1 MTKIDEETLWNQM
14 KFLYPKMTLE
24 DFYDT
29 LQEEGLY
36 NTIIRIQINLRD
48 RYQMIEKYG
57 GDGKSRLRELYKEF
71 S

>member
-1 MTKIDEETLWNQM
+1 MIEEETLWNQM

-24 DFYDT
+24 DFYET

-36 NTIIRIQINLRD
+36 DTITRIQINLRD

-57 GDGKSRLRELYKEF
+57 GDGKSRLREVYRKMIEK
-71 S
+71 

>member
-1 MTKIDEETLWNQM
+1 MIEEETLWNQM

-24 DFYDT
+24 DFYET

-36 NTIIRIQINLRD
+36 DTITRIQINLRD

-57 GDGKSRLRELYKEF
+57 GDGKSRLREVYHKIIEK
-71 S
+71 